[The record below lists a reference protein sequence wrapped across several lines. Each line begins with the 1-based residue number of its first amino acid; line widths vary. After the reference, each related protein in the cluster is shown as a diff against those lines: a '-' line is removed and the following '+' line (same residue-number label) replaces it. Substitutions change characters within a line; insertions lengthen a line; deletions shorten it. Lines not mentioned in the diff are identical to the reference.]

1 VARSTAGTK
10 CRCHVHP
17 RFFGETRESFLARNR
32 PAGGTPSRFEETAF
46 GCRNTDSR
54 MARIS
59 VNAAGD
65 LGMVPINYV
74 AIDVGEKL
82 NSLDGKVLELEE
94 EVDDQFEFDRHTEN
108 RFSQGEERIAALEAD
123 KHRLEGLVM
132 ELMAFARSLQAAP
145 TD

>member
-1 VARSTAGTK
+1 
-10 CRCHVHP
+10 
-17 RFFGETRESFLARNR
+17 
-32 PAGGTPSRFEETAF
+32 
-46 GCRNTDSR
+46 

-108 RFSQGEERIAALEAD
+108 RFSQGEERIAALESANN
-123 KHRLEGLVM
+123 RLEGLVM
-132 ELMAFARSLQAAP
+132 ELMAFARSLQAGGVKSSVHHFDTVGPVGSPDGSTSRA
-145 TD
+145 

>member
-1 VARSTAGTK
+1 MWRVRQLKAVMSIHDFSGKRGKLSSLEIGQFL
-10 CRCHVHP
+10 P
-17 RFFGETRESFLARNR
+17 RR
-32 PAGGTPSRFEETAF
+32 GGTLSHRQPKAVCI
-46 GCRNTDSR
+46 GR

>member
-1 VARSTAGTK
+1 
-10 CRCHVHP
+10 
-17 RFFGETRESFLARNR
+17 
-32 PAGGTPSRFEETAF
+32 
-46 GCRNTDSR
+46 

-123 KHRLEGLVM
+123 KYWLEGLEIHGPSVAGM
-132 ELMAFARSLQAAP
+132 LPVPWRLKVQEDGSLATQIMSGGQWL
-145 TD
+145 TKFLFQ

>member
-1 VARSTAGTK
+1 
-10 CRCHVHP
+10 
-17 RFFGETRESFLARNR
+17 
-32 PAGGTPSRFEETAF
+32 
-46 GCRNTDSR
+46 

-132 ELMAFARSLQAAP
+132 ELMAFARSLQAGGVKSSVHHFDTVGP
-145 TD
+145 VGSPDG

>member
-1 VARSTAGTK
+1 
-10 CRCHVHP
+10 
-17 RFFGETRESFLARNR
+17 
-32 PAGGTPSRFEETAF
+32 
-46 GCRNTDSR
+46 

-108 RFSQGEERIAALEAD
+108 RFSQGEERITALEERIAALEAAALEERIAALEAD
-123 KHRLEGLVM
+123 KYWLEGLEIHGPSVAGM
-132 ELMAFARSLQAAP
+132 LPVPWRLKVQEDGSLATQIMSGGQWL
-145 TD
+145 TKFLFQ

>member
-1 VARSTAGTK
+1 
-10 CRCHVHP
+10 
-17 RFFGETRESFLARNR
+17 
-32 PAGGTPSRFEETAF
+32 
-46 GCRNTDSR
+46 

-108 RFSQGEERIAALEAD
+108 RFSQGEERIAALEERIAALEAAALEERIAALEAD
-123 KHRLEGLVM
+123 KYWLEGLEIHGPSVAGTDT
-132 ELMAFARSLQAAP
+132 ECRPVPWRLKVQEDGSLATQIMSGGQWL
-145 TD
+145 TKFLFE

>member
-1 VARSTAGTK
+1 
-10 CRCHVHP
+10 
-17 RFFGETRESFLARNR
+17 
-32 PAGGTPSRFEETAF
+32 
-46 GCRNTDSR
+46 

-108 RFSQGEERIAALEAD
+108 RFSQGEERIAALEAALLQRND
-123 KHRLEGLVM
+123 RIESLEGLVV
-132 ELMAFARSLQAAP
+132 ELMAFARSLQAASA
-145 TD
+145 